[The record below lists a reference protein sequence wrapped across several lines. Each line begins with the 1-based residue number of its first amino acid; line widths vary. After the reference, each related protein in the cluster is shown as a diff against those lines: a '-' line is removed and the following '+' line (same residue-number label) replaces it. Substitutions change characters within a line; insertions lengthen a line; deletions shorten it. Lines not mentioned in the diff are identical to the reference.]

1 MATEGH
7 TKLNLHPSRLLSR
20 WPGQAKPTAGLHA
33 AARVQG
39 PQKSWLSAQRCLRL
53 QERGCVQVVI

>member
-53 QERGCVQVVI
+53 QERVI